1 MLHAAAGR
9 RGSACTQTAG
19 FWSSFLQGFNSWQ
32 PETPP
37 KVPAALSAT
46 IGKVP
51 AGYGTLP
58 KSAHSRHLLQTPD
71 ATAAPAAKRPT
82 AVNGAA
88 PKTAT
93 NGAAPAGD
101 VSAAAMTNNRL
112 LPLQTEVNS
121 SFLVPLKVAAGISS
135 SFLAQGLTPADSDA
149 LKEFSGTEE
158 LQ

>member
-1 MLHAAAGR
+1 MPLTVAWDPPQQLCLYLGPP
-9 RGSACTQTAG
+9 
-19 FWSSFLQGFNSWQ
+19 QGFNSWQ

-37 KVPAALSAT
+37 KVPAALKAT

-58 KSAHSRHLLQTPD
+58 KSAHSRHLLQQTPA
-71 ATAAPAAKRPT
+71 ATAAPAAKTPT
-82 AVNGAA
+82 PVNGAA

-93 NGAAPAGD
+93 NGAAPAGN
-101 VSAAAMTNNRL
+101 VSAAALANNKL

-121 SFLVPLKVAAGISS
+121 SFLVPLKIAAGISS
-135 SFLAQGLTPADSDA
+135 SFLAQGLTPAESEA
-149 LKEFSGTEE
+149 MKEFSGTEE